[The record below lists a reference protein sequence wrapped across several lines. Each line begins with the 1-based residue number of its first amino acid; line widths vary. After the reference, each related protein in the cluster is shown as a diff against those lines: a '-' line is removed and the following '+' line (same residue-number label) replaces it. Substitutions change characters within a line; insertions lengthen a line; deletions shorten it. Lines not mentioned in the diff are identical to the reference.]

1 MYVCQQLKTSFMKK
15 FNWKSLLPHAF
26 AVAIFLIVAFVYCR
40 PALEGKV
47 LQQEDVVQ
55 WLGMSKDQQ
64 NVYEKTGNV
73 PLWSNGMFGGMPG
86 YLIKGRNNNILP
98 YYFVSAL
105 SLGLPKPISFF
116 FLACICFYFLSQ
128 VLKVNSWIG
137 ISGALTFAYATFNI
151 TIIVAGHDT
160 QILSIALLP
169 GLLASLILL
178 YNKNYWSGT
187 ALTALF
193 VSALISQNHY
203 QICYYGMII
212 ALFATIGYVVSWIR
226 KKQFKQLAM
235 SLLLAAV
242 AGAIGLLSNAV
253 VLLTNF
259 EYTKETIRGGS
270 VLADN
275 KSNETKTGLSEDYAF
290 SYSLY
295 KSEPF
300 VLLIPH
306 IFGGSDNP
314 NEISEEKSKAIES
327 IQNMP
332 QQLGQQ
338 LQGFIRPYWGGI
350 GGSSG
355 PAYMGAIVCFLA
367 LIGFCV
373 LDNKHKWWILSTC
386 IITIIMSW
394 GGYFRSFNGW
404 LLNHLPMY
412 NKFRVPSMIL
422 VVPTLLLGTMAILSL
437 DKILFKSPDKTLLW
451 KQFKKGLII
460 TGSIF
465 AVALFLY
472 FSFDYQSEN
481 DKNVLNQIS
490 SADQQIQTS
499 VHSFFNALKSDRQ
512 SLFLGDILR
521 SLGFIL
527 VAITSLWAFI
537 KNKLK
542 PIIAT
547 CIVGVFSFIDVM
559 AIDVN
564 YLNSEKYIDT
574 EQYQNDNFQPSAV
587 DKQILQDTSFYRV
600 LDLRNGIQGALTYGA
615 KTAYFHKSIGG
626 YHPAKL
632 SIYQDLIEKQ
642 LAKFPNCF
650 PVLDM
655 LNTKYIIG
663 GKDPQNVQAQINPGA
678 LGPVW
683 FVKAVKYVAG
693 PKEEMDALDQFNPKD
708 TLITQQSFN
717 NILKNNFKLDS
728 TASIYLVKNE
738 NDIITYHSKSAT
750 EQAAVFSE
758 IYYNKGWNVYVD
770 GIKSSYCKA
779 NYVLRAMMVPAGEHT
794 IVFKFEPASHRI
806 GWDLTKY
813 SSIVL
818 LLLLLAAIAI
828 TIRNK
833 SKLSA

>member
-1 MYVCQQLKTSFMKK
+1 MKN
-15 FNWKSLLPHAF
+15 FSLKSLLPHGI
-26 AVAIFLIVAFVYCR
+26 AVAIFLIVALVYCK
-40 PALEGKV
+40 PAIEGKV
-47 LQQEDVVQ
+47 LQQEDIVQ

-64 NVYEKTGNV
+64 NVYEKTGTI
-73 PLWSNGMFGGMPG
+73 PLWSNGMFSGMPG

-105 SLGLPKPISFF
+105 SLGLPKPINFF

-137 ISGALTFAYATFNI
+137 ISGALTFAYDTFNI

-160 QILSIALLP
+160 QMLSIALVP

-178 YNKNYWSGT
+178 YEKNYWSGT

-203 QICYYGMII
+203 QISYYGMII
-212 ALFATIGYVVSWIR
+212 ALFATIGYAVTWI
-226 KKQFKQLAM
+226 KEKQFKHFIL
-235 SLLLAAV
+235 SLVLAAL
-242 AGAIGLLSNAV
+242 AGTLGLLSNAV
-253 VLLTNF
+253 VLLTNY
-259 EYTKETIRGGS
+259 EYTNESIRGGS
-270 VLADN
+270 VLADT

-314 NEISEEKSKAIES
+314 NEISEDKSKAIES
-327 IQNMP
+327 IQSMP

-355 PAYMGAIVCFLA
+355 PAYIGAIVCFLA
-367 LIGFCV
+367 LIGFAV
-373 LDNKHKWWILSTC
+373 LDNKHKWWILAASA
-386 IITIIMSW
+386 ITILMSW
-394 GGYFRSFNGW
+394 GGYFKGFNGW

-422 VVPTLLLGTMAILSL
+422 VIPTLLLGTLAVLSL
-437 DKILFKSPDKTLLW
+437 DKILFKSPDKNLLW

-460 TGSIF
+460 TGSVF
-465 AVALFLY
+465 VVALLLY
-472 FSFDYQSEN
+472 ISFDYQSEN
-481 DKNVLNQIS
+481 DKNVLKQVA

-499 VHSFFNALKSDRQ
+499 VRSFFSALKTDRQ
-512 SLFLGDILR
+512 SLFFGDILR
-521 SLGFIL
+521 SLAFIL
-527 VAITSLWAFI
+527 VAAVAIWAFI
-537 KNKLK
+537 QNKLK
-542 PIIAT
+542 PVVVTVII
-547 CIVGVFSFIDVM
+547 GVCSFIDVL

-564 YLNSEKYIDT
+564 YLNSENYRDAD
-574 EQYQNDNFQPSAV
+574 QYQTDNFQPTAI
-587 DKQILQDTSFYRV
+587 DKQILQDTSYYRV
-600 LDLRNGIQGALTYGA
+600 LDLRNGIQGTLTYGA
-615 KTAYFHKSIGG
+615 KTAYFHHSIGG

-642 LAKFPNCF
+642 LSKFPNCL

-663 GKDPQNVQAQINPGA
+663 GQDPQNPQAQINPGA

-683 FVKAVKYVAG
+683 FVKAVKYVPG
-693 PKEEMDALDQFNPKD
+693 PKEEMSALDQFNPKD
-708 TLITQQSFN
+708 TLITQQSFSN
-717 NILKNNFKLDS
+717 VLKNNFTADS
-728 TASIYLVKNE
+728 SASISLVKNQ

-758 IYYNKGWNVYVD
+758 VYYNKGWNVYVD
-770 GIKSSYCKA
+770 GNKASYGKA

-794 IVFKFEPASHRI
+794 IVFKFEPETHRI

-813 SSIVL
+813 SSIIL
-818 LLLLLAAIAI
+818 LLLLLAAIVV
-828 TIRNK
+828 TINQSR
-833 SKLSA
+833 KLAA